1 MTINPN
7 TISPKC
13 PKRKKQAGVL
23 ASRDSVADSDLE
35 DVGRERFVIDVI
47 LAMCQRSCDGAID
60 HRTMATP
67 TRNPTSPAFGG
78 MLRTFVE
85 ATSPSMELLSVSSES
100 IVDVETIL

>member
-35 DVGRERFVIDVI
+35 DAGRERFVIDVI
-47 LAMCQRSCDGAID
+47 LAMCQRSYDGAID